1 MGFPRLARPDLRGVR
16 LARWLGYGWAL
27 AVGVVFVLSVFP
39 HDLLRLGVVPDA
51 QLSGDVAQH
60 VAGQRAFLQDSWHW
74 PLLRT
79 TMLDWPGGLS
89 VAMTDSNPLVA
100 LPLKLVARWLPAG
113 FSAVQLWLAF
123 CYLAQPVA
131 AVFAL
136 RSAGERRLV
145 PAVAVSLFAI
155 AMPSLLFRHPH
166 SALSSHFVLLLALGA
181 YWRGV
186 RGAAGRTWLP
196 PALQVASFLI
206 HPYLAAMV
214 AAVLLAAPAT
224 LALRWDR
231 RWARACLPVL
241 GGFALTAAVA
251 WCLGYGAATP
261 TGGFGEAS
269 MNALSPIFPAQSF
282 YFGHGL
288 SVLDATGTQYEGYQF
303 LGPGLLALLGFAVVA
318 CFFST
323 RVRFLRRH
331 FGLALACLALTALAL
346 SSVVYVGTHKVLDL
360 GRVPP
365 VLHQLRASGR
375 LFWPVAYVLLVG
387 SVAAVAR
394 VAPRPVAWVVLLGC
408 AMLQLLDARG
418 ERKTVTRDLRVVAAP
433 AYDAARLDTL
443 LRAHSRLTVLPT
455 FGCGADAATPEFSQ
469 VMLAASRLRVA
480 VNTMYVARFAAV
492 PECADTEAAVAP
504 LADGELRLFLPMEA
518 QAGPFAVPDGARLCR
533 AFGAASVCTLQAALL
548 DGLAPVVAPAVAPGR
563 EVATGVGEPGAEAN
577 AEPGVLGPGW
587 YAPEPSGVWS
597 VEHAALLVARLS
609 PALPAGAAT
618 VAFEARM
625 QGFSGVHGVAQQV
638 ALRVNG
644 HFVVEQAVR
653 DREDTVFRAAI
664 PVEDLVEGAQVLRF
678 DIAHPVRPSEV
689 GIITDA
695 RQLGVFLQGV
705 RIGGP

>member
-1 MGFPRLARPDLRGVR
+1 MGFPRLARPDPDG
-16 LARWLGYGWAL
+16 RWLGYGWAL

-39 HDLLRLGVVPDA
+39 HDLLRLGAVPDA
-51 QLSGDVAQH
+51 RLSGDVAQH
-60 VAGQRAFLQDSWHW
+60 VVGQRAFLQDSWHW

-79 TMLDWPGGLS
+79 TMLDAPGGLS
-89 VAMTDSNPLVA
+89 VAMTDANPLVA
-100 LPLKLVARWLPAG
+100 LPLKLVGGWLPAG

-155 AMPSLLFRHPH
+155 AMPSFLFRHPH

-186 RGAAGRTWLP
+186 RGAAGGRWLP
-196 PALQVASFLI
+196 PVLQLASFLI

-214 AAVLLAAPAT
+214 AAVLLAVPAT

-241 GGFALTAAVA
+241 GGFALTAAA
-251 WCLGYGAATP
+251 AACLGYGAATP
-261 TGGFGEAS
+261 SGGFGEAS
-269 MNALSPIFPAQSF
+269 MNALSPVFPAQSY

-288 SVLDATGTQYEGYQF
+288 SVLDATGSQHEGYQF
-303 LGPGLLALLGFAVVA
+303 LGPGLLALLGFAGVA
-318 CFFST
+318 CLFST

-331 FGLALACLALTALAL
+331 FGLALACVALTALAL
-346 SSVVYVGTHKVLDL
+346 SGVVYVGTHKVLDL
-360 GRVPP
+360 GRVPA

-387 SVAAVAR
+387 AVAAVAR
-394 VAPRPVAWVVLLGC
+394 VAPRPLAWAVLLGT

-418 ERKTVTRDLRVVAAP
+418 ERKIVTRDLRAVDAP
-433 AYDAARLDTL
+433 AYDAARLDGL

-455 FGCGADAATPEFSQ
+455 FGCGANAATPEFLQ
-469 VMLAASRLRVA
+469 LMLAASRLRVA
-480 VNTMYVARFAAV
+480 VNTMYVARFAAI
-492 PECADTEAAVAP
+492 PDCAVTEAATAP
-504 LADGELRLFLPMEA
+504 LAEGELRLFLPMEA
-518 QAGPFAVPDGARLCR
+518 AAGPAEVPDGARLCR
-533 AFGAASVCTLQAALL
+533 AFGATSVCTRQVALL
-548 DGLAPVVAPAVAPGR
+548 DGLAPVRPAEVAPGR
-563 EVATGVGEPGAEAN
+563 EVAVGVAEAG
-577 AEPGVLGPGW
+577 AAPGVLGTGW

-597 VEHAALLVARLS
+597 VEHAAVLAARLS
-609 PALPAGAAT
+609 PALPAGAP
-618 VAFEARM
+618 VAFEALM
-625 QGFSGVHGVAQQV
+625 QGFSGVHGVAQHV
-638 ALRVNG
+638 ALSVNG
-644 HFVVEQAVR
+644 HLVVEQDVR
-653 DREDTVFRAAI
+653 DREDTVFRAQV

-689 GIITDA
+689 GIITDS
-695 RQLGVFLQGV
+695 RQLGVFLKSV
-705 RIGGP
+705 RLGGP